1 MHALSILSLLA
12 LSAPLASASF
22 DGNLNYHSPSRRH
35 VNLGINVP
43 VVSRRSWKRGN
54 VAIPASDLNFTHGI
68 ASGDPYPDSVILWT
82 RIAPS
87 QESDRSNVTVEGTV
101 DLYNHETE
109 EYIKADPNPICLE
122 WKVWEAESA
131 GPRPQTGTSGGRVA
145 SEGKAYTT
153 SDIDFT
159 VKVEAKGLSPFTS
172 YNYQFTVC
180 GSDNTSPVGRTKTAP
195 SDDADLDELKL
206 AVFSCSN
213 YRKIASLIITERCT
227 NLEASQRLFQRIWQ
241 RRAEGPA

>member
-12 LSAPLASASF
+12 LSAPLASAAF
-22 DGNLNYHSPSRRH
+22 DGNLNYHSPSLRH
-35 VNLGINVP
+35 VNLGIDVP

-54 VAIPASDLNFTHGI
+54 VAYPVSDLSFTHGI
-68 ASGDPYPDSVILWT
+68 ASGDPYADSVILWT

-101 DLYNHETE
+101 AVYNHETE

-131 GPRPQTGTSGGRVA
+131 GPGPGPKKGPSSGRAA

-159 VKVEAKGLSPFTS
+159 VKVEAKGLRPFTS

-180 GSDNTSPVGRTKTAP
+180 GSNNTSPVGRTKTAP
-195 SDDADLDELKL
+195 SDNANLDEVKL

-213 YRKIASLIITERCT
+213 YRKIAPSM
-227 NLEASQRLFQRIWQ
+227 LEVR
-241 RRAEGPA
+241 GVC